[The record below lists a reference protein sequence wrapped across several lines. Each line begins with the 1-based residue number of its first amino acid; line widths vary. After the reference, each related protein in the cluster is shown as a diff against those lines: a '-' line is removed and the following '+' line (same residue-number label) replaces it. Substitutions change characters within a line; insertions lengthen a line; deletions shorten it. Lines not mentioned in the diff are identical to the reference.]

1 MTKFKQHMEMSNV
14 KKQIRERLFGD
25 RKSEEQPKVEPTRV
39 EPALPKQSYTASS
52 PSLLYLAYVTLGIA
66 AFISVVAAYFSIIG
80 LTEIF
85 YAAFWPVAIMGAAL
99 ELGKVVAAVWT
110 HQNWHTFKY
119 YIKLPLVLILV
130 GLMFVTSLGIFGLL
144 AKGHSAQE
152 FPIAQVEEKVSNY
165 NSQIEFHKERVG
177 IFRTQLSSLN
187 EAMGKYTELGAV
199 SKGIDRTQERVDN
212 IQDKI
217 DKENIKIEDLQN
229 KILEAKQSVASIE
242 AKLGP
247 LNYIAKLIGAGESL
261 ENAVVIVIL
270 IIIFCFDPLALLLI
284 ILSYQHI
291 KESTRRPTID
301 GTRHL
306 KEEVLELLI
315 QGGYGFNKVDIE
327 KMSKEGL
334 VKVANILR

>member
-14 KKQIRERLFGD
+14 KKQIRERLFGN
-25 RKSEEQPKVEPTRV
+25 RGPEEPKKAEPTSVEPPPQKFTH
-39 EPALPKQSYTASS
+39 SSSS
-52 PSLLYLAYVTLGIA
+52 PSLLYLAYVTLAIA
-66 AFISVVAAYFSIIG
+66 AFISIVAGYFSIIG

-152 FPIAQVEEKVSNY
+152 FPISQVEEKVKNY
-165 NSQIEFHKERVG
+165 KEQISFHKDRVK
-177 IFRTQLSSLN
+177 IYRTQLTSLN

-199 SKGIDRTQERVDN
+199 SKGIDYTQERVDV
-212 IQDKI
+212 I
-217 DKENIKIEDLQN
+217 QN
-229 KILEAKQSVASIE
+229 KIDVENNKIEELQNNILTSKQSVASIE

-247 LNYIAKLIGAGESL
+247 LNYIAKLIGADDSL

-306 KEEVLELLI
+306 KEEVLELVL
-315 QGGYGFNKVDIE
+315 QGNYGFNKVDIE
-327 KMSKEGL
+327 KMSKDGL